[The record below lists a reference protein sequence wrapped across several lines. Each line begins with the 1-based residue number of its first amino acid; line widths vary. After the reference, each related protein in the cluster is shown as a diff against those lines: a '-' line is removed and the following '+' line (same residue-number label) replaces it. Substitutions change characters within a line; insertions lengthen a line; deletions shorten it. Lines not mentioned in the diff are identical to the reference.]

1 MDFDKILIIANKL
14 KLPKKDI
21 ETITEYLEHG
31 EWGIAFEVLC
41 SAIEYD
47 KISISHDDYIRI
59 KAIGEYMG
67 MDKELWEVF
76 KV

>member
-1 MDFDKILIIANKL
+1 MDIILDIAKRI
-14 KLPKKDI
+14 KLPTKDI
-21 ETITEYLEHG
+21 ELIGEYLEYR

-47 KISISHDDYIRI
+47 KIQISLVDYSEI
-59 KAIGEYMG
+59 KQIGEYME

-76 KV
+76 KI